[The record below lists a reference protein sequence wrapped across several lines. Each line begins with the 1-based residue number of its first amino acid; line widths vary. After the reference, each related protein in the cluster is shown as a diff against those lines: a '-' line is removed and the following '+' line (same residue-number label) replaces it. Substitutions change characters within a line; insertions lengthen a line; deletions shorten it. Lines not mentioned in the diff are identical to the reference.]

1 MKTYSIFN
9 KTTTFFEQYDY
20 DDVLEVAVD
29 IVIETYFSKVPRSEW
44 LEHSIENLI
53 KDDVIYLDDIVENY
67 KEEFM
72 EKIKE
77 KERGYNDD

>member
-1 MKTYSIFN
+1 MKTYLFIN
-9 KTTTFFEQYDY
+9 KKEQTAENYDY
-20 DDVLEVAVD
+20 DDALEVAVD

-53 KDDVIYLDDIVENY
+53 KDDVIYLDDIADNY
-67 KEEFM
+67 TEEFS